1 MCYRDCYTVQ
11 TQEGRSGVR
20 GTLIWK
26 ATKRAFFHYLLFH
39 IFFFKNPFITL
50 RNNSTVT
57 LFPFMISIKK
67 MWFPRK
73 SREMRLVIIML
84 QSLSV

>member
-1 MCYRDCYTVQ
+1 MESD
-11 TQEGRSGVR
+11 QEG
-20 GTLIWK
+20 
-26 ATKRAFFHYLLFH
+26 FFSLLTISH
-39 IFFFKNPFITL
+39 FFFKNPFITL

-67 MWFPRK
+67 MWFPQK